1 MWIVV
6 WLVDGVDIVL
16 EVKRRRKKKKWE
28 EFTVSFAHNVQQQLP
43 NKQRNV
49 L

>member
-6 WLVDGVDIVL
+6 WLVDRLLVEVVL

-28 EFTVSFAHNVQQQLP
+28 EFTVSFVEV
-43 NKQRNV
+43 RS
-49 L
+49 